1 MGGNFESGRTSD
13 AAGNEANYV
22 PAGDNGAWPPRIN
35 IRSALLTGIFVL
47 LLLNALY
54 VAAEVLIPLVLA
66 LLFSLVFSPLVRSL
80 ERTRIPAPVGA
91 LVAVLTLIAIIGS
104 AVYFLSEPASTWMAE
119 APSALRKIEGSVAEL
134 RKPIEDIQAAADS
147 VGQLTDD
154 TSKPEVV
161 EVKVRENTLVD
172 AIVNAAPAT
181 LAGFAAISILM
192 FFMLASGDQ
201 FLRRF
206 VEQIPRFRDKKAAV
220 ETVRAIQR
228 SLSRYLYTITLIN
241 LALGALTAAMLFAL
255 GVPNPF
261 LWGTMAALMNFAP
274 YVGALAMGG
283 LLLLVG
289 LTSFDT
295 FSQAVVPAG
304 LFLLLTT
311 IEGQIVTPLIAGR
324 NLRLNPVAIV
334 VTIILLGWMWGVV
347 GVLVAVPVLVCA
359 KITFER
365 TSLYKPFVVFLE
377 RYPHR

>member
-1 MGGNFESGRTSD
+1 
-13 AAGNEANYV
+13 
-22 PAGDNGAWPPRIN
+22 
-35 IRSALLTGIFVL
+35 
-47 LLLNALY
+47 
-54 VAAEVLIPLVLA
+54 
-66 LLFSLVFSPLVRSL
+66 
-80 ERTRIPAPVGA
+80 
-91 LVAVLTLIAIIGS
+91 
-104 AVYFLSEPASTWMAE
+104 
-119 APSALRKIEGSVAEL
+119 
-134 RKPIEDIQAAADS
+134 
-147 VGQLTDD
+147 
-154 TSKPEVV
+154 
-161 EVKVRENTLVD
+161 
-172 AIVNAAPAT
+172 
-181 LAGFAAISILM
+181 
-192 FFMLASGDQ
+192 
-201 FLRRF
+201 
-206 VEQIPRFRDKKAAV
+206 
-220 ETVRAIQR
+220 
-228 SLSRYLYTITLIN
+228 LYTITLIN